1 MSNSSELDDVKAAK
15 GFFDSLPWYL
25 KIVPWLLILGV
36 IFLVSP
42 KPWGYVENYQLGY
55 RFNSQNGSI
64 TVLDRPGYHFRNI
77 IFDRINTVDL
87 RPMQTCI
94 NANQR
99 VLNCKLVQFNP
110 DRENNYAGFRTF
122 LSWHGR
128 ADYEGSGL
136 EEILKSYAYDGN
148 ARTYPFLTVLREL
161 RSDENP
167 PRPAVVAPAAPPA
180 SSAVAQP

>member
-1 MSNSSELDDVKAAK
+1 MSEEFAAVAATVKRM
-15 GFFDSLPWYL
+15 PWYL
-25 KIVPWLLILGV
+25 KMVPFLIVLAI
-36 IFLVSP
+36 ITMVSP

-55 RFNSQNGSI
+55 RFNSRDGSI
-64 TVLDRPGYHFRNI
+64 TVLSRPGYHLRNI
-77 IFDRINTVDL
+77 IFDRIHTVDL

-110 DRENNYAGFRTF
+110 DREHKYAGFLTF

-128 ADYEGSGL
+128 GDYEGSTL

-161 RSDENP
+161 RPDDVVPTAS
-167 PRPAVVAPAAPPA
+167 AVTTPTVAPSPAP
-180 SSAVAQP
+180 QP